1 MYHGVYNIC
10 KTEQYNTYSMKG
22 RNEEMEI
29 EQCKVFILNG
39 KNYYRTCR
47 QPVMLEVY
55 TIKPKVTIKITK
67 EKLKLVIQ
75 ESRLKGVIINI
86 WLIHRKAG
94 KKGRKK
100 RG

>member
-1 MYHGVYNIC
+1 
-10 KTEQYNTYSMKG
+10 
-22 RNEEMEI
+22 
-29 EQCKVFILNG
+29 
-39 KNYYRTCR
+39 
-47 QPVMLEVY
+47 MLDVY

-86 WLIHRKAG
+86 WLIHRKSG

-100 RG
+100 RE